1 MLSSDIFSTIG
12 DRNLSQK
19 ARQVGLP
26 AMIRSGLPP
35 GSAFSIQ
42 NTIGASNQAL
52 EKIIGL
58 SYRTLQRYKEKSR
71 RLSPVVSDRIVRFL
85 NVLNDASKTLG
96 TVESGVAW
104 MNRPCQPLGNQ
115 KPIEMLDTVA
125 GTSEVVDILGRIRH
139 GVFS

>member
-12 DRNLSQK
+12 DRSLSQK
-19 ARQVGLP
+19 ARQVGLQ
-26 AMIRSGLPP
+26 AMIRTGLPP
-35 GSAFSIQ
+35 RSAFSIQ

-58 SYRTLQRYKEKSR
+58 SYRTLQRHKEKGSN
-71 RLSPVVSDRIVRFL
+71 LSPVVSDRIVRFL
-85 NVLNDASKTLG
+85 NVFNDASKTLG
-96 TVESGVAW
+96 AVESGVAW